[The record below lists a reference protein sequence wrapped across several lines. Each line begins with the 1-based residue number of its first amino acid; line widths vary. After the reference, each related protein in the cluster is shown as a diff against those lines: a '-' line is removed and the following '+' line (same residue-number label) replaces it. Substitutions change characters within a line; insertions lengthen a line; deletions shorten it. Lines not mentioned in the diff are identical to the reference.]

1 MARMETQLDNL
12 SDKVGETDKAVV
24 RVHER
29 VDQALA
35 DIAEVKAML
44 ASRDA
49 GIASIVDAAVN
60 AHAEDERR
68 VIDLRFGNL
77 DQKLDAHALHFAT
90 IEQSGTARLEAMQD
104 GFKELKIIAVKV
116 SLGILAGGAA
126 IAGYIITWLWN
137 HSATVDL
144 LNAAKP
150 LVSQ

>member
-1 MARMETQLDNL
+1 MARMETQLENL

-49 GIASIVDAAVN
+49 NVAAIVDAAI
-60 AHAEDERR
+60 ASHADDELR
-68 VIDLRFGNL
+68 VADLRFSAIE
-77 DQKLDAHALHFAT
+77 QKLDHQNDLFLR
-90 IEQSGTARLEAMQD
+90 IEASGEERLEAMQD
-104 GFKELKIIAVKV
+104 GFKDMKAIAVKV
-116 SLGILAGGAA
+116 SFGILAGGAA
-126 IAGYIITWLWN
+126 IAGYVITWLWN

-144 LNAAKP
+144 LNGAKP
-150 LVSQ
+150 LVLP